1 MSLVRNW
8 LGCSARLSYQT
19 RMFQLNVEIRTNQL
33 HIYGRNLRTFGAMNS
48 LIKYSRFLLFLCL
61 FFTETSISIAQDLV
75 KTQVERQGNDGI
87 MYRFEGMSD
96 AAGQLIIP
104 ANYDYIWAF
113 QDSLTLARKRVNIG
127 DEDDGA
133 FVYQIITKSG
143 FLNYEFPSHLIPESL
158 SEGIILTWNKHLKSY
173 GFVDTK
179 GDVIIKFEFDDAKEF
194 NDGLAAVKKR
204 RSSAWGFIDKK
215 GKFVVQ
221 PIYDEAF
228 SFSEKQAVVRKDGKH
243 AFITTSGNQ
252 INISNSYLNVFDLKE
267 GKSIVT
273 SLSGDTIKY
282 GFIDATGKE
291 ILPPVFDFIDNF
303 EENAAVFV
311 QKGEAGMLSADGKV
325 LIPARYDE
333 IYRFDQSHY
342 LFQQNGL
349 QGLVKIDGTQ
359 VLPARY
365 SAIGLFHEGLS
376 AVKQSGLWGF
386 ANTSGEIVIPCQF
399 SEIIST
405 FVNGK
410 ASIQKPDIWYLVQGN
425 DTLKLPAYD
434 EVLPFYGYCAA
445 FRLGGL
451 WGFLN
456 QNGEESIEPKYDE
469 LVFNKGSVVFARST
483 TEDGSFIWS
492 VVDAHGRE
500 VQTEKYNEVVRF
512 SDGFAAVRKKD
523 KWGFINHLGAEIIST
538 QYDYVRNFS
547 SGKAA
552 VSKDSNWGFLGR
564 NGREEI
570 PLFQKT
576 PVIDEAIG
584 STQKDTIDFIRQSF
598 PLYLMQVL
606 GDFNGNYA
614 CLEDLTL
621 DNATSN
627 TICINKVGKLVASV
641 ECTPYTKVAEL
652 FEPEAEQNLSLKV
665 VRKPGIMASIDT
677 EGKIINE

>member
-1 MSLVRNW
+1 
-8 LGCSARLSYQT
+8 
-19 RMFQLNVEIRTNQL
+19 MFQLNVEIRTIQI
-33 HIYGRNLRTFGAMNS
+33 HIYGRNLRTFEAMNS
-48 LIKYSRFLLFLCL
+48 LKKYSRFLLFLCL
-61 FFTETSISIAQDLV
+61 LLTEMTDSIAQKLT
-75 KTQVERQGNDGI
+75 KTQVERRGNDGL
-87 MYRFEGMSD
+87 MYVFEGMLD
-96 AAGQLIIP
+96 DEGQLIIP

-113 QDSLTLARKRVNIG
+113 QDTLTLARKRVDTGN
-127 DEDDGA
+127 EDDGA

-143 FLNYEFPSHLIPESL
+143 FLNYEFPDYLVPESL
-158 SEGIILTWNKHLKSY
+158 SEGIILTWNKQLQSF

-179 GDVIIKFEFDDAKEF
+179 GDVIIKFDFDDAKEF
-194 NDGLAAVKKR
+194 SDGLAAVKKR
-204 RSSAWGFIDKK
+204 RSSSWGFIDKK
-215 GKFVVQ
+215 GKFVVE

-243 AFITTSGNQ
+243 AYISTSGGL
-252 INISNSYLNVFDLKE
+252 INIPNSYLNVFDLQE

-273 SLSGDTIKY
+273 NLSGDTIKY
-282 GFIDATGKE
+282 GFIDASGKE
-291 ILPPVFDFIDNF
+291 ILKPNFDFIDNF
-303 EENAAVFV
+303 EENTAVFV
-311 QKGEAGMLSADGKV
+311 QKSEAGMLSADGKI

-365 SAIGLFHEGLS
+365 SAIGLFHEGLC

-386 ANTSGEIVIPCQF
+386 ANTAGELVIPCQF
-399 SEIIST
+399 SEINST
-405 FVNGK
+405 FENGK
-410 ASIQKPDIWYLVQGN
+410 ASVQKPDIWYLVQGN

-434 EVLPFYGYCAA
+434 EVLPYYGYCAA
-445 FRLGGL
+445 FRIGGL

-483 TEDGSFIWS
+483 TQDGSFIWS

-523 KWGFINHLGAEIIST
+523 KWGFINHLGAEIIPP

-547 SGKAA
+547 SGKVA
-552 VSKDSNWGFLGR
+552 VSKDSQWGFLGK

-570 PLFQKT
+570 PILQNF
-576 PVIDEAIG
+576 PSIDEEIG
-584 STQKDTIDFIRQSF
+584 ATQKDTVDFIRQSF
-598 PLYLMQVL
+598 PLYLMQVI
-606 GDFNGNYA
+606 GDFNGNFA
-614 CLEDLTL
+614 CLEDLTFE
-621 DNATSN
+621 NATAN
-627 TICINKVGKLVASV
+627 PVCINKVGKLVTTV
-641 ECTPYTKVAEL
+641 ECNPYTKVAEL
-652 FEPEAEQNLSLKV
+652 FDPEAEQNLSLRV
-665 VRKPGIMASIDT
+665 VRKLGSWATIDT
-677 EGKIINE
+677 EGKFIN